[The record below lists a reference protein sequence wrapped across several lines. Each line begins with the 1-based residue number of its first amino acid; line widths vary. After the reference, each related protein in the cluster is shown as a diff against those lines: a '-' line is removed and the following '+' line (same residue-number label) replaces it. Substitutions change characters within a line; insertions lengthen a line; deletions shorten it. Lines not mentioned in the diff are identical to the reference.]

1 MSFFSQGAIRDG
13 TSLKGL
19 KKMILPSILFHFAF
33 IVLLIAV
40 QNFHLKKISYPTTY
54 MVRLVSAPAK
64 RPLEIKS
71 PWVTKESGTIERVKR
86 SVQPEAIKRIAKG
99 TSIIEKRTTKKESSP
114 KKISKGRIKNEESNR
129 EISEA
134 ISRIKGEVRSQKERM
149 KGALS
154 SGAKGEV
161 FASENAGLRN
171 KIYYTMIWGKI
182 KGNWILPK
190 GLIGSEDVLE
200 AALSVR
206 IRRNGDVED
215 IKFERSSG
223 NIYFDKSVLRAIEK
237 ASPLPSLP
245 DEHKGEYLDVG
256 VRFHQSEADL

>member
-1 MSFFSQGAIRDG
+1 
-13 TSLKGL
+13 
-19 KKMILPSILFHFAF
+19 
-33 IVLLIAV
+33 
-40 QNFHLKKISYPTTY
+40 
-54 MVRLVSAPAK
+54 
-64 RPLEIKS
+64 
-71 PWVTKESGTIERVKR
+71 
-86 SVQPEAIKRIAKG
+86 
-99 TSIIEKRTTKKESSP
+99 
-114 KKISKGRIKNEESNR
+114 
-129 EISEA
+129 
-134 ISRIKGEVRSQKERM
+134 M

-245 DEHKGEYLDVG
+245 DEHKGEYIDVG

>member
-1 MSFFSQGAIRDG
+1 MSFFRRGILRDG
-13 TSLKGL
+13 TSLEEL
-19 KKMILPSILFHFAF
+19 KKMLLPSILFHLAF
-33 IVLLIAV
+33 VVLLITV
-40 QNFHLKKISYPTTY
+40 QNFHLKKISYPATY

-71 PWVTKESGTIERVKR
+71 PWITKEVGEIERVKR
-86 SVQPEAIKRIAKG
+86 SVKPESIKRIAKG
-99 TSIIEKRTTKKESSP
+99 TSIIEKKTKKKESLS
-114 KKISKGRIKNEESNR
+114 KKISKKRVKREESNR
-129 EISEA
+129 EIREA
-134 ISRIKGEVRSQKERM
+134 ISRIKGEVRSQKDRM

-182 KGNWILPK
+182 KGNWILPE
-190 GLIGSEDVLE
+190 GLIGREDGLE
-200 AALSVR
+200 AVLSFK
-206 IRRNGDVED
+206 IRRDGDVEH

-245 DEHKGEYLDVG
+245 EQHKGEYLDVG
-256 VRFHQSEADL
+256 VRFHQSETDL